1 MFSYKIDNAVIES
14 LDHVRDLGAEIDSK
28 LNFDLHLGKVI
39 TRAYNQR
46 INLIF
51 RVFVTKDPVFLKK
64 CYLSY
69 VRPILK
75 YCSPVWSPHLKKD
88 IEALERVQKY
98 FYKEGLWFKRV
109 RLPGKAVYPQFRIS
123 RS

>member
-14 LDHVRDLGAEIDSK
+14 LDHVRDLWVEIDSK

-39 TRAYNQR
+39 TRAYQR

-51 RVFVTKDPVFLKK
+51 RGFVTKDPVFLKK

-69 VRPILK
+69 VRPILE
-75 YCSPVWSPHLKKD
+75 YCSPVWSPHLKKT
-88 IEALERVQKY
+88 LRHLSGFRNTLQGGFMVR
-98 FYKEGLWFKRV
+98 F
-109 RLPGKAVYPQFRIS
+109 RLPGKTVHPQFRIS

>member
-1 MFSYKIDNAVIES
+1 M
-14 LDHVRDLGAEIDSK
+14 DHVRDLGVEIDSK

-39 TRAYNQR
+39 TRAYQR

-51 RVFVTKDPVFLKK
+51 RGFVTKDPIFLKK

-69 VRPILK
+69 VRPIME

-98 FYKEGLWFKRV
+98 FTSRVHGLKGFDYKE
-109 RLPGKAVYPQFRIS
+109 RLFLLNLGIS
-123 RS
+123 RSKKIAF

>member
-14 LDHVRDLGAEIDSK
+14 LDHVRDLGVEIDSK

-39 TRAYNQR
+39 TRAYQR

-51 RVFVTKDPVFLKK
+51 RGFVTKDPVFLKK

-69 VRPILK
+69 VRPILE

-88 IEALERVQKY
+88 IEALERV
-98 FYKEGLWFKRV
+98 
-109 RLPGKAVYPQFRIS
+109 
-123 RS
+123 